1 MNSFQFHQLLMMAAA
16 GYFDV
21 LSVLAEMLRQ
31 NAAALGLMA
40 PGLPEQLALDNGN
53 GVDVTASGLPLFRAV
68 VIRRGNVFNSP
79 LAFGQAVQE
88 ALDATTYRYCL
99 ERLRLLRVD
108 NLPGGYVGL
117 TLTVEG

>member
-1 MNSFQFHQLLMMAAA
+1 MNSLLIQQILMMAAA
-16 GYFDV
+16 GYPDV
-21 LSVLAEMLRQ
+21 LSVLAETLRQ

-40 PGLPEQLALDNGN
+40 PGFPEQLALNNGN
-53 GVDVTASGLPLFRAV
+53 GVEVTGNGLPLFRAV
-68 VIRRGNVFNSP
+68 VKRRGNVFHSP

-99 ERLRLLRVD
+99 DRLRLLRVD
-108 NLPGGYVGL
+108 QLPDGYIGL

>member
-16 GYFDV
+16 GYPDV

-40 PGLPEQLALDNGN
+40 PGLPEQLAICN

-99 ERLRLLRVD
+99 EHLRLLRVD